1 MDNFNQFL
9 DKIEFINYKS
19 DNKKVYEDLIKD
31 SNGKDICRGLIHPG
45 VIEELLTSEEIEG
58 YVAKINGKYVGFVLF
73 KHLYDTVYLS
83 LIATRPK
90 LGLPLGQI
98 LLTKMEEYAI
108 ARRAMDL
115 QCDAIPE
122 AYKFYIKMGWEVVY
136 QNQDSKEYSMK
147 KNIYKQ

>member
-9 DKIEFINYKS
+9 DKIEFIYYKS
-19 DNKKVYEDLIKD
+19 DNKKVYEDLIKEN
-31 SNGKDICRGLIHPG
+31 NGKDICRGLIHPG

-58 YVAKINGKYVGFVLF
+58 YVALIDGKYVGFVFF
-73 KHLYDTVYLS
+73 KHFYDTVYLS

-98 LLTKMEEYAI
+98 LLTKMEEEAKK
-108 ARRAMDL
+108 REAMNL

-122 AYKFYIKMGWEVVY
+122 AHKFYINMGWEVVY
-136 QNQDSKEYSMK
+136 QDQDTKEYSMK